1 MSATVSI
8 HQGKLEGDDQGGLFV
23 FKGVPFAA
31 PPVGARRWL
40 APEKPESWTGLRDAR
55 RFGAVSHQNQVMLSA
70 LSAMV
75 VDGEQSEDCLYLNVW
90 TPALDG
96 KRRPVMVW
104 VHGGAFTIGSGS
116 QPLYDSSVLARRGD
130 VVVVTI
136 NYRLGPLGFLRL
148 ADVTNGKIP
157 ATGNEGMLDQ
167 VAALRWV
174 RDNIAE
180 FGGDPGNVTIFGES
194 AGGMSVGTILAMPS
208 ARGLFHKA
216 IPQSGASH
224 TGASVARA
232 NRTAERVLS
241 KLGVHPGDAA
251 AIRALTPE
259 QLLTG
264 TLLDDGKTPDPEL
277 GMAYQ
282 PVVDGTHVPRAAI
295 EMVGDGTASGVAVMV
310 GSTLE
315 EWKLFSL
322 MDPSLHKLDRAGL
335 GARVSRRLTAA
346 AADALIDTYEKARAA
361 RGESVTPAEL
371 FTAIETD
378 RTFRM
383 PGVRLAQ
390 VQRRHDSRVYSYLFT
405 WPSPAMGGVLGS
417 CHALELGF
425 VFGTNSLPG
434 MTMFAGAGP
443 AAEKLAAQMQDAW
456 LAFARSGDPSCESA
470 GTWEG
475 YTEARRP
482 TMVFGANTNL
492 EDAPRDQ
499 ERRAWDAIPDRIFG
513 SL

>member
-75 VDGEQSEDCLYLNVW
+75 VGGEQSEDCLSLNVW

-136 NYRLGPLGFLRL
+136 NYRLGPLGFLRM

-241 KLGVHPGDAA
+241 KLGVHPGDAG

-264 TLLDDGKTPDPEL
+264 TLLDDGRTPDPEL

>member
-40 APEKPESWTGLRDAR
+40 PPEKPEPWTGLRDAR
-55 RFGAVSHQNQVMLSA
+55 RFGAVAHQNAVMLTA
-70 LSAMV
+70 LAAMAI
-75 VDGEQSEDCLYLNVW
+75 DGEQSEDCLYLNVW
-90 TPALDG
+90 TPAPDG

-104 VHGGAFTIGSGS
+104 IHGGAFTIGSGS
-116 QPLYDSSVLARRGD
+116 QALYDGSVLARRGD
-130 VVVVTI
+130 VVVVTV
-136 NYRLGPLGFLRL
+136 NYRLGPLGFIRL

-157 ATGNEGMLDQ
+157 ASGNEGILDQ
-167 VAALRWV
+167 IAALKWV

-224 TGASVARA
+224 TGAPVARA

-241 KLGVHPGDAA
+241 KLGVHPGDAG
-251 AIRALTPE
+251 AIRALTPA

-264 TLLDDGKTPDPEL
+264 TLLGDGKTPDPEL

-282 PVVDGTHVPRAAI
+282 PVADGTLVPRAAI
-295 EMVGDGTASGVAVMV
+295 EMVADGSASGVAVMA
-310 GSTLE
+310 GSVLE

-322 MDPSLHKLDRAGL
+322 MDPSLPKLDRAGL
-335 GARVSRRLTAA
+335 GARISRRLTADG
-346 AADALIDTYEKARAA
+346 ADALIDDYEKARAA

-378 RTFRM
+378 RVFRI
-383 PGVRLAQ
+383 PAVRLAQ
-390 VQRRHDSRVYSYLFT
+390 VQGRHDPRVFSYLFT
-405 WPSPAMGGVLGS
+405 WPSPAMRGALGS

-425 VFGTNSLPG
+425 VFGTNHLPG
-434 MTMFAGAGP
+434 MSAFAGTGP
-443 AAEKLAAQMQDAW
+443 APEKLAVQMQDAW
-456 LAFARSGDPSCESA
+456 LAFARSGDPGCASA
-470 GTWEG
+470 GTWAG
-475 YTEARRP
+475 YTEACRS
-482 TMVFGANTNL
+482 TMVFGANTKL
-492 EDAPRDQ
+492 EDAPRDE